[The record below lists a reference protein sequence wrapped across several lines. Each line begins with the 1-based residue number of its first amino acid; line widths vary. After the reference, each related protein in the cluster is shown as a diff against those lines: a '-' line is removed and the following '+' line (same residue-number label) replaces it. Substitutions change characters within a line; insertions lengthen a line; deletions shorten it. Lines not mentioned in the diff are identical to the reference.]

1 MGFSK
6 IKEVLHIL
14 KDLINRL
21 FGFKDKKINKPKLTL
36 VVNKT
41 DNQEGKS
48 ENAYFSYYEEHFTFE
63 EDISEEYRNE
73 LKKHLTESLEN
84 KVHPWDFEKNLD
96 FKLKE
101 PDKIYYLFMYCLMY
115 IDIFEQDLFNKY
127 TKLWYENNL
136 DDTTK
141 SDDEINNAALRLLKY
156 DTLGFNLINGSK
168 KQKEAEPTKELKEIV
183 SDSFNEAMF
192 NTKSD
197 NLPLLLKAW
206 KVCQE
211 KILLEEKE
219 KLKKGGIN

>member
-1 MGFSK
+1 M
-6 IKEVLHIL
+6 LHIL
-14 KDLINRL
+14 KDFINRL

-36 VVNKT
+36 VVNNT

-48 ENAYFSYYEEHFTFE
+48 ENDYFSYHEEHFTFE

-73 LKKHLTESLEN
+73 LKNHLIESLEN

-101 PDKIYYLFMYCLMY
+101 PDKIYYLFMYYLMY

-141 SDDEINNAALRLLKY
+141 SDDELNNAALRLLKY
-156 DTLGFNLINGSK
+156 DILGFNLINGSK
-168 KQKEAEPTKELKEIV
+168 EEPIKELKEVV
-183 SDSFNEAMF
+183 SDSFDEAMF

-197 NLPLLLKAW
+197 TLPLLLKAW
-206 KVCQE
+206 KALEE
-211 KILLEEKE
+211 KVLLEDKE
-219 KLKKGGIN
+219 KLKVN

>member
-1 MGFSK
+1 MLRVIKDFINK
-6 IKEVLHIL
+6 I
-14 KDLINRL
+14 
-21 FGFKDKKINKPKLTL
+21 FGLKDKKINKPKLTL

-48 ENAYFSYYEEHFTFE
+48 ENTYFSYYEEHFTFE

-73 LKKHLTESLEN
+73 LKIHLIESLEN

-101 PDKIYYLFMYCLMY
+101 PDKIYYLFMYYLMY

-141 SDDEINNAALRLLKY
+141 SDDEINHEALRLLKY
-156 DTLGFNLINGSK
+156 EVLGFNLI
-168 KQKEAEPTKELKEIV
+168 
-183 SDSFNEAMF
+183 
-192 NTKSD
+192 
-197 NLPLLLKAW
+197 
-206 KVCQE
+206 
-211 KILLEEKE
+211 KE

>member
-1 MGFSK
+1 
-6 IKEVLHIL
+6 VLRNL
-14 KDLINRL
+14 KNLINRL

-48 ENAYFSYYEEHFTFE
+48 ENAIFSIIEEQFTFE

-73 LKKHLTESLEN
+73 LKIHLIESIEN

-101 PDKIYYLFMYCLMY
+101 PDKIYYLYMYYVLY
-115 IDIFEQDLFNKY
+115 IDIFEQDLFNKFI
-127 TKLWYENNL
+127 KLWYENNL

-141 SDDEINNAALRLLKY
+141 SDDELNNTALRLLKY
-156 DTLGFNLINGSK
+156 EVLGFSLINGSK
-168 KQKEAEPTKELKEIV
+168 EEPIKELKEVV
-183 SDSFNEAMF
+183 SDSFDEAMF

-197 NLPLLLKAW
+197 NLSLLLKAW
-206 KVCQE
+206 KACEE
-211 KILLEEKE
+211 KVLLE
-219 KLKKGGIN
+219 KKKN

>member
-1 MGFSK
+1 M
-6 IKEVLHIL
+6 LRIL

-21 FGFKDKKINKPKLTL
+21 FGFKDKEINKQEPTL
-36 VVNKT
+36 VVDNTK
-41 DNQEGKS
+41 NQEGMS
-48 ENAYFSYYEEHFTFE
+48 ENAYFSTIEEHFTFD

-73 LKKHLTESLEN
+73 LKNHLKESIEQ

-101 PDKIYYLFMYCLMY
+101 SDKTYYLYMYYLTY
-115 IDIFEQDLFNKY
+115 IDIHENDLFDKFS
-127 TKLWYENNL
+127 KLWFENNL

-141 SDDEINNAALRLLKY
+141 SDEEINNEALRLLKY

-168 KQKEAEPTKELKEIV
+168 EEPIKELKEVV
-183 SDSFNEAMF
+183 SDSFDEAMF

-206 KVCQE
+206 KACQE
-211 KILLEEKE
+211 KVLLKI
-219 KLKKGGIN
+219 KKN

>member
-1 MGFSK
+1 M
-6 IKEVLHIL
+6 LRNL
-14 KDLINRL
+14 KNLINRL

-73 LKKHLTESLEN
+73 LKIHLIESLEN

-101 PDKIYYLFMYCLMY
+101 PDKIYYLFMYYVMY

-141 SDDEINNAALRLLKY
+141 SDDEINNEALRLLKY
-156 DTLGFNLINGSK
+156 EVLGFSLINGSK
-168 KQKEAEPTKELKEIV
+168 INKARKRIKK
-183 SDSFNEAMF
+183 
-192 NTKSD
+192 KS
-197 NLPLLLKAW
+197 
-206 KVCQE
+206 
-211 KILLEEKE
+211 KE
-219 KLKKGGIN
+219 KLIVPKWLKRPVKAIYLKLFQKYIERVN

>member
-1 MGFSK
+1 M
-6 IKEVLHIL
+6 LYIL
-14 KDLINRL
+14 KDFINRL

-36 VVNKT
+36 VVNNT

-48 ENAYFSYYEEHFTFE
+48 ENDYFSYHEEHFTFE

-73 LKKHLTESLEN
+73 LKNHLKESLEN

-101 PDKIYYLFMYCLMY
+101 PDKIYYLFMYYLMY

-141 SDDEINNAALRLLKY
+141 SDDELNNAALRLLKY

-168 KQKEAEPTKELKEIV
+168 EEKEEPVKDLEEFARDIFDAEGLNSKPDI
-183 SDSFNEAMF
+183 
-192 NTKSD
+192 
-197 NLPLLLKAW
+197 LPLLLKEW
-206 KVCQE
+206 NKYQE
-211 KILLEEKE
+211 KVSLE
-219 KLKKGGIN
+219 KKRKGEMS

>member
-1 MGFSK
+1 M
-6 IKEVLHIL
+6 LRNL
-14 KDLINRL
+14 KNLINRL

-73 LKKHLTESLEN
+73 LKIHLIESIEN

-101 PDKIYYLFMYCLMY
+101 SDRIYYLYMYYITYLDWHEHDLADKFMT
-115 IDIFEQDLFNKY
+115 FWF
-127 TKLWYENNL
+127 
-136 DDTTK
+136 
-141 SDDEINNAALRLLKY
+141 EINSGEAPDPNDENFKEALRLLKY
-156 DTLGFNLINGSK
+156 EVLGFNLINGSK
-168 KQKEAEPTKELKEIV
+168 EEKEGEFIKELKEVV
-183 SDSFNEAMF
+183 SDSFDESIF

-197 NLPLLLKAW
+197 SYPLLLEAW
-206 KVCQE
+206 KAYEE
-211 KILLEEKE
+211 KLLLEEKE
-219 KLKKGGIN
+219 KLKVH

>member
-1 MGFSK
+1 MRVIKDFINK
-6 IKEVLHIL
+6 I
-14 KDLINRL
+14 
-21 FGFKDKKINKPKLTL
+21 FGLKDKKINKPKLTL

-41 DNQEGKS
+41 GNQEGKS

-63 EDISEEYRNE
+63 EDISEEDKSE
-73 LKKHLTESLEN
+73 LKNHLEESLEN

-101 PDKIYYLFMYCLMY
+101 PDKIYYLLMYYVMY

-168 KQKEAEPTKELKEIV
+168 EEPIKEY
-183 SDSFNEAMF
+183 
-192 NTKSD
+192 
-197 NLPLLLKAW
+197 
-206 KVCQE
+206 Q
-211 KILLEEKE
+211 
-219 KLKKGGIN
+219 

>member
-1 MGFSK
+1 
-6 IKEVLHIL
+6 VLRNL
-14 KDLINRL
+14 KNLISRL

-36 VVNKT
+36 AVDNT

-48 ENAYFSYYEEHFTFE
+48 ENAIFSPIEEHFTFE

-73 LKKHLTESLEN
+73 LKNHLIESLEN

-101 PDKIYYLFMYCLMY
+101 PDKIYYLFQYYLMY

-141 SDDEINNAALRLLKY
+141 SDDELNNEALRLLKY

-168 KQKEAEPTKELKEIV
+168 EEPIKELKEVV
-183 SDSFNEAMF
+183 SDSFDEAMF

-197 NLPLLLKAW
+197 TLPLLLKAW
-206 KVCQE
+206 KACEE
-211 KILLEEKE
+211 KVLLEDKE
-219 KLKKGGIN
+219 KLKVH

>member
-1 MGFSK
+1 MKKNKVLRIIKDFINK
-6 IKEVLHIL
+6 I
-14 KDLINRL
+14 
-21 FGFKDKKINKPKLTL
+21 FGLKDKKINKPKLTL
-36 VVNKT
+36 VVNNT

-73 LKKHLTESLEN
+73 LKIHLIESIEN

-115 IDIFEQDLFNKY
+115 IDIYEQDLFNKY

-141 SDDEINNAALRLLKY
+141 SDDEINNEALRLLKY
-156 DTLGFNLINGSK
+156 EVLGFNLINGSK
-168 KQKEAEPTKELKEIV
+168 EEPIKELKEVV
-183 SDSFNEAMF
+183 SDSFDEAMF

-206 KVCQE
+206 KACQE
-211 KILLEEKE
+211 KLLLEDKE
-219 KLKKGGIN
+219 KLKAH

>member
-1 MGFSK
+1 M
-6 IKEVLHIL
+6 LYIL
-14 KDLINRL
+14 KDFINRL

-48 ENAYFSYYEEHFTFE
+48 ENAIFSIIEEQFTFE

-73 LKKHLTESLEN
+73 LKIHLIESIEN

-101 PDKIYYLFMYCLMY
+101 PDKIYYLYMYYVLY
-115 IDIFEQDLFNKY
+115 IDIFEQDLFNKFI
-127 TKLWYENNL
+127 KLWYENNL

-141 SDDEINNAALRLLKY
+141 SDDELNNAALRLLKY
-156 DTLGFNLINGSK
+156 DILGFNLINGSK
-168 KQKEAEPTKELKEIV
+168 EEPIKELKEVV
-183 SDSFNEAMF
+183 SDSFDEAMF

-206 KVCQE
+206 KAFEE
-211 KILLEEKE
+211 KALLE
-219 KLKKGGIN
+219 KKKN

>member
-1 MGFSK
+1 M
-6 IKEVLHIL
+6 LRNL
-14 KDLINRL
+14 KNLINRL

-63 EDISEEYRNE
+63 ENISEEYRNE
-73 LKKHLTESLEN
+73 LKIHLIESLEN

-101 PDKIYYLFMYCLMY
+101 PDKIYYLFMYYVMY

-168 KQKEAEPTKELKEIV
+168 EEKEEPVKDLEEFARDIFDAEGLNSKPDI
-183 SDSFNEAMF
+183 
-192 NTKSD
+192 
-197 NLPLLLKAW
+197 LPLLLKEW
-206 KVCQE
+206 KAYEE
-211 KILLEEKE
+211 KLLLEEKE
-219 KLKKGGIN
+219 KLRVH

>member
-1 MGFSK
+1 
-6 IKEVLHIL
+6 VLHIL
-14 KDLINRL
+14 KDFINRL

-48 ENAYFSYYEEHFTFE
+48 ENDYFSYHEEHFTFE
-63 EDISEEYRNE
+63 EDISEEDRNE
-73 LKKHLTESLEN
+73 LKNHLKESLEN

-101 PDKIYYLFMYCLMY
+101 PDKIYYLFMYYLMY

-141 SDDEINNAALRLLKY
+141 SDEEINNAALRLLKY
-156 DTLGFNLINGSK
+156 DILGFNLINGSK
-168 KQKEAEPTKELKEIV
+168 EEPIKELKEVV

-197 NLPLLLKAW
+197 TLPLLLKAW
-206 KVCQE
+206 KACEE
-211 KILLEEKE
+211 KFLLEEKK
-219 KLKKGGIN
+219 KLKLH

>member
-1 MGFSK
+1 M
-6 IKEVLHIL
+6 LHIL

-48 ENAYFSYYEEHFTFE
+48 ENAIFSIIEEQFTFE

-73 LKKHLTESLEN
+73 LKIHLIESIEN

-101 PDKIYYLFMYCLMY
+101 PDKIYYLYMYYVMY
-115 IDIFEQDLFNKY
+115 IDIFEQDLFNKFI
-127 TKLWYENNL
+127 KLWYENNL

-141 SDDEINNAALRLLKY
+141 SDDELNNTALRLLKY
-156 DTLGFNLINGSK
+156 EVLGFSLINGSK
-168 KQKEAEPTKELKEIV
+168 EEPIKELKEVV
-183 SDSFNEAMF
+183 SDSFDEAMF

-197 NLPLLLKAW
+197 TLPLLLKAW
-206 KVCQE
+206 KAYEE
-211 KILLEEKE
+211 KALLESES
-219 KLKKGGIN
+219 KLTIH

>member
-1 MGFSK
+1 M
-6 IKEVLHIL
+6 LHIL
-14 KDLINRL
+14 KDFINRL

-48 ENAYFSYYEEHFTFE
+48 ENDYFSYHEEHFTFE

-73 LKKHLTESLEN
+73 LKNHLIESLEN

-101 PDKIYYLFMYCLMY
+101 PDKIYYLYMYYVLY
-115 IDIFEQDLFNKY
+115 IDIFEQDLFNKFI
-127 TKLWYENNL
+127 KLWYENNL

-141 SDDEINNAALRLLKY
+141 SDDELNNAALRLLKY
-156 DTLGFNLINGSK
+156 DILGFNLINGSK
-168 KQKEAEPTKELKEIV
+168 EEPIKELKEVV
-183 SDSFNEAMF
+183 SDSFDEAMF

-197 NLPLLLKAW
+197 TLPLLLKAW
-206 KVCQE
+206 KA
-211 KILLEEKE
+211 LEEKVLLE
-219 KLKKGGIN
+219 KKKN

>member
-1 MGFSK
+1 M
-6 IKEVLHIL
+6 LHIL

-21 FGFKDKKINKPKLTL
+21 FGFRDKKINKPKLTL
-36 VVNKT
+36 VVNNT

-63 EDISEEYRNE
+63 EDISKEYRNE
-73 LKKHLTESLEN
+73 LKNHLIESLEN

-101 PDKIYYLFMYCLMY
+101 PDKIYYLFLYYLMY

-141 SDDEINNAALRLLKY
+141 SDDELNNAALRLLKY
-156 DTLGFNLINGSK
+156 DILGFKLINGSK
-168 KQKEAEPTKELKEIV
+168 EEPVKELEEFARDIFDKTGLN
-183 SDSFNEAMF
+183 S
-192 NTKSD
+192 KSD

-206 KVCQE
+206 KAYEE
-211 KILLEEKE
+211 KVLLE
-219 KLKKGGIN
+219 KKKN

>member
-1 MGFSK
+1 M
-6 IKEVLHIL
+6 LRIL

-21 FGFKDKKINKPKLTL
+21 FGFKDKEINKQKLTL
-36 VVNKT
+36 VVNNT
-41 DNQEGKS
+41 DNQEGMS
-48 ENAYFSYYEEHFTFE
+48 ENAYFSTIEEHFAFD
-63 EDISEEYRNE
+63 EDISEEDRNE
-73 LKKHLTESLEN
+73 LKNYLKESIEQ

-96 FKLKE
+96 FELKE
-101 PDKIYYLFMYCLMY
+101 SDKIYYLFMYYLMY

-141 SDDEINNAALRLLKY
+141 SDDEINNEALRLLKY

-168 KQKEAEPTKELKEIV
+168 EEPIKELKEVV
-183 SDSFNEAMF
+183 SDSFDEAMF

-206 KVCQE
+206 KACQE
-211 KILLEEKE
+211 KLLLEEKE
-219 KLKKGGIN
+219 NLRVH

>member
-1 MGFSK
+1 MLRVIKDFINK
-6 IKEVLHIL
+6 I
-14 KDLINRL
+14 
-21 FGFKDKKINKPKLTL
+21 FGLKDKKINKPKLTL

-48 ENAYFSYYEEHFTFE
+48 ENAYFSYYKEHFTFE

-73 LKKHLTESLEN
+73 LKIHLIESLEN

-101 PDKIYYLFMYCLMY
+101 PDKIYYLFMYYLMY

-156 DTLGFNLINGSK
+156 EVLGFSLINGTIISK
-168 KQKEAEPTKELKEIV
+168 ARKRIKK
-183 SDSFNEAMF
+183 
-192 NTKSD
+192 KS
-197 NLPLLLKAW
+197 
-206 KVCQE
+206 
-211 KILLEEKE
+211 KE
-219 KLKKGGIN
+219 KLIVPKWLKRPVKTIYLKLFQKYVERVN

>member
-1 MGFSK
+1 M
-6 IKEVLHIL
+6 
-14 KDLINRL
+14 
-21 FGFKDKKINKPKLTL
+21 
-36 VVNKT
+36 VNNT

-73 LKKHLTESLEN
+73 LKIHLIESIEN

-141 SDDEINNAALRLLKY
+141 SDDEINNEALRLLKY
-156 DTLGFNLINGSK
+156 EVLGFKSINGSK
-168 KQKEAEPTKELKEIV
+168 EEPIKELKEVV
-183 SDSFNEAMF
+183 SDSFDEAMF

-206 KVCQE
+206 KACQE
-211 KILLEEKE
+211 KILLEDKE
-219 KLKKGGIN
+219 KLKVN

>member
-1 MGFSK
+1 M
-6 IKEVLHIL
+6 LRNL
-14 KDLINRL
+14 KNLINRL

-36 VVNKT
+36 VVNNT
-41 DNQEGKS
+41 DNQEEKS

-73 LKKHLTESLEN
+73 LKIHLIESIEN

-101 PDKIYYLFMYCLMY
+101 PDKIYYLYMYYVMY
-115 IDIFEQDLFNKY
+115 IDIFEQDLFNKFI
-127 TKLWYENNL
+127 KLWYENNL

-168 KQKEAEPTKELKEIV
+168 EEKKEEPVKDLEEFARDIFDAEGLNSKPDIL
-183 SDSFNEAMF
+183 S
-192 NTKSD
+192 
-197 NLPLLLKAW
+197 LLLKEW
-206 KVCQE
+206 NKYQE
-211 KILLEEKE
+211 KVSLEEKR
-219 KLKKGGIN
+219 KGEIS

>member
-1 MGFSK
+1 M
-6 IKEVLHIL
+6 LHIL
-14 KDLINRL
+14 KDFINRL

-48 ENAYFSYYEEHFTFE
+48 ENAIFSIIEEQFTFE
-63 EDISEEYRNE
+63 EDISEEDRNE
-73 LKKHLTESLEN
+73 LKIHLIESIEN

-101 PDKIYYLFMYCLMY
+101 PDKIYYLYMYYVLY
-115 IDIFEQDLFNKY
+115 IDIFEQDLFNKFI
-127 TKLWYENNL
+127 KLWYENNL

-141 SDDEINNAALRLLKY
+141 SDDELNNAALRLLKY
-156 DTLGFNLINGSK
+156 DILGFNLINGSK
-168 KQKEAEPTKELKEIV
+168 EEPIKELKEVV
-183 SDSFNEAMF
+183 SDSFDEAMF

-206 KVCQE
+206 KAFEE
-211 KILLEEKE
+211 KALLEEKK
-219 KLKKGGIN
+219 KLKVH

>member
-1 MGFSK
+1 M
-6 IKEVLHIL
+6 LRNL
-14 KDLINRL
+14 KNLINKL

-48 ENAYFSYYEEHFTFE
+48 ENAYFSYHEEHFTFE

-73 LKKHLTESLEN
+73 LKIHLIESLEN

-101 PDKIYYLFMYCLMY
+101 PDKIYYLFMYYLMY

-141 SDDEINNAALRLLKY
+141 SDEEINNEALRLLKY
-156 DTLGFNLINGSK
+156 EVLGFSLINGSK
-168 KQKEAEPTKELKEIV
+168 EEPVKELEEFARDIFDKTGLN
-183 SDSFNEAMF
+183 S
-192 NTKSD
+192 KSD

-206 KVCQE
+206 KAYEE
-211 KILLEEKE
+211 KVLLEKKG

>member
-1 MGFSK
+1 M
-6 IKEVLHIL
+6 LRIL

-21 FGFKDKKINKPKLTL
+21 FGFKDKEINKPKLTL

-73 LKKHLTESLEN
+73 LKIHLIESLEN

-101 PDKIYYLFMYCLMY
+101 PDKIYYLWMYCLMY

-141 SDDEINNAALRLLKY
+141 SDDEINNEALRLLKY

-168 KQKEAEPTKELKEIV
+168 EEKKEEPVKDLEEFARDIFDAEGLNSKPDI
-183 SDSFNEAMF
+183 
-192 NTKSD
+192 
-197 NLPLLLKAW
+197 LPLLLKEW
-206 KVCQE
+206 NKYQE
-211 KILLEEKE
+211 KVSLE
-219 KLKKGGIN
+219 KKRKGEMS

>member
-1 MGFSK
+1 M
-6 IKEVLHIL
+6 LRNL
-14 KDLINRL
+14 KNLINRL

-41 DNQEGKS
+41 ANQEGKS

-63 EDISEEYRNE
+63 EDISEEYRSE
-73 LKKHLTESLEN
+73 LKNHLKESLEQ

-101 PDKIYYLFMYCLMY
+101 PDQIYYLFMYYLTY
-115 IDIFEQDLFNKY
+115 INIYEQDLFNKF

-141 SDDEINNAALRLLKY
+141 SDDEINNEALRLLKY
-156 DTLGFNLINGSK
+156 EVLGFKSINGSK
-168 KQKEAEPTKELKEIV
+168 EEPIKELKEVV
-183 SDSFNEAMF
+183 SDSFDEAMF

-197 NLPLLLKAW
+197 ILPLLLKAW
-206 KVCQE
+206 KTYEDKV
-211 KILLEEKE
+211 LLEEKE
-219 KLKKGGIN
+219 NLTVH

>member
-1 MGFSK
+1 MK
-6 IKEVLHIL
+6 IKKVLHNL
-14 KDLINRL
+14 KNLINRL

-73 LKKHLTESLEN
+73 LKIHLIESLEN

-101 PDKIYYLFMYCLMY
+101 PDQIYYLFMYCLMY
-115 IDIFEQDLFNKY
+115 IDIFEQDLFNKF

-141 SDDEINNAALRLLKY
+141 SDEEINNEALRLFKY
-156 DTLGFNLINGSK
+156 EVLGFNLINGSK
-168 KQKEAEPTKELKEIV
+168 EEPIKELKEVV
-183 SDSFNEAMF
+183 SDSFDEAMF

-206 KVCQE
+206 KACQE
-211 KILLEEKE
+211 KLLLEDKE
-219 KLKKGGIN
+219 KLKAH